1 MTPVESVSSFFERNP
16 QYRGKVITLA
26 FSGGYDS
33 LCLLASLCELGF
45 DVHPVYVNHNIR
57 SESEL
62 SAEIKL
68 NMDNCRRL
76 GCALEVITLERGSV
90 DACAHEKGL
99 TCEAAARFLR
109 YEALS
114 SFPLVATAHN
124 RDDQVESLMM
134 KLISGGTLLSLA
146 GIRER
151 RENLIRPLL
160 CCTRSEIVSYV
171 DSLQLQPSSDS
182 TNDELFCFRNKV
194 RQLVTPYLGSSVKDS
209 LVRIAENI
217 QKAEDLSENIHI
229 SNNSGYYSVSRK
241 NFITSSFF
249 SKLKCIYH
257 VYSFF
262 DSSRISGA
270 EIRKIVDC
278 IQNTG
283 SYDSRF
289 FHLRCTRDEVRFYH
303 LKTWFAAPF
312 EKNATLPYGLSLE
325 EMCSSSALRIDPSL
339 LNPPVLIRLSDEDDT
354 LLLSSRSI
362 RLSDLC
368 ASFKC
373 PYAFVLQDLDGIKAV
388 WAECFG
394 GRNRLSD
401 TLRSGKW
408 KELTGLEVVKKG

>member
-1 MTPVESVSSFFERNP
+1 MTPLESVSSFFDRNP
-16 QYRGKVITLA
+16 QYRGKSITLA

-33 LCLLASLCELGF
+33 LCLLAALCELGF

-57 SESEL
+57 SDGEL
-62 SAEIKL
+62 SAEIRL
-68 NMDNCRRL
+68 NRDNCRRL
-76 GCALEVITLERGSV
+76 DRTLEVITLERGSV

-146 GIRER
+146 GIREKR
-151 RENLIRPLL
+151 GNIIRPLL
-160 CCTRSEIVSYV
+160 GCTRSEIVSYV
-171 DSLQLQPSSDS
+171 DSLHLQPSSDS

-194 RQLVTPYLGSSVKDS
+194 RQMVTPYLGSSIKDS

-217 QKAEDLSENIHI
+217 QKAEDAAGNIQINIH
-229 SNNSGYYSVSRK
+229 SGYYSVSRMD
-241 NFITSSFF
+241 FVTSSFF
-249 SKLKCIYH
+249 SKLKCVYQ

-262 DSSRISGA
+262 DSDRLSGA
-270 EIRKIVDC
+270 EIRKIVNC
-278 IQNTG
+278 IHDRE

-289 FHLRCTRDEVRFYH
+289 FHLRCTYDDVRFYH
-303 LKTWFAAPF
+303 PKTWFTVPF
-312 EKNATLPYGLSLE
+312 EKDAALVHALSLDE
-325 EMCSSSALRIDPSL
+325 SLASSALRIDTSL
-339 LNPPVLIRLSDEDDT
+339 LNPPALIRLSDEDDT

-368 ASFKC
+368 AAWKC
-373 PYAFVLQDLDGIKAV
+373 PYAFVLQDRDGIKAV

-401 TLRSGKW
+401 SLRSDKW
-408 KELTGLEVVKKG
+408 KELPGLEVVKKA

>member
-90 DACAHEKGL
+90 DACA
-99 TCEAAARFLR
+99 R
-109 YEALS
+109 
-114 SFPLVATAHN
+114 
-124 RDDQVESLMM
+124 
-134 KLISGGTLLSLA
+134 GGTLLSLA

-171 DSLQLQPSSDS
+171 DSIQLQPSSDS

-194 RQLVTPYLGSSVKDS
+194 RQLVTPHLGSSVKDS

-312 EKNATLPYGLSLE
+312 EKNAALPYGLSLE

-373 PYAFVLQDLDGIKAV
+373 PYTFVLQDLDGIKAV

-408 KELTGLEVVKKG
+408 KELPGLEVVDSRLAREEYKYYIKNNYAFYCGLNVILWIKDGRI